1 MKATALLK
9 KDHAAVKKLLTDF
22 GRTTSRAV
30 RKRQEL
36 MDKIA
41 KELEIHTKI
50 EEEIFYPAVKEVPEG
65 RGLVKEAESEHKEVD
80 SLVAEAQGMTMESD
94 EVVQKVLEIRDA
106 VVHHATEEET
116 EMFPVAE
123 AGLGGRLAELGDE
136 MAARKR
142 ELETSGAQKVK
153 RAIKK
158 AVRKIA

>member
-94 EVVQKVLEIRDA
+94 EVVQKV
-106 VVHHATEEET
+106 
-116 EMFPVAE
+116 PVAE

>member
-22 GRTTSRAV
+22 VRTTPRAA
-30 RKRQEL
+30 RKRQRL

-41 KELEIHTKI
+41 KELEIHSKI

-65 RGLVKEAESEHKEVD
+65 RSLVKEAQSEHKEVD
-80 SLVAEAQGMTMESD
+80 SLVAAAQGMTMESG
-94 EVVQKVLEIRDA
+94 EVVEKVSEIREA

-123 AGLGGRLAELGDE
+123 AGLGERLAELGVE

-142 ELETSGAQKVK
+142 ELETSGVQNVK